1 MTKVKRNHHLPRFYL
16 NAWADPKGQVALRR
30 RGEKQG
36 ILTSVGNVG
45 VVNGLHNPRAESL
58 LGRTETAAAPVIKS
72 LLADTDALGRWKNRR
87 VLARF
92 MAELMA
98 RQPYMATFRGLS
110 PKTYENIL
118 DVSED
123 ARAIL
128 RILCGEY
135 GPNIQFE
142 DAKGIQGDIKEIQDG
157 VSKRWPDMAGEEI
170 KEKMREM
177 AADPQAN
184 QQLRSLVIEYPE
196 SVALLERFG
205 GFWPSQGWLVCEST
219 GIEFITSDQ
228 PVFRHPKWLDRN
240 GIAPQDT
247 ICFVVSPT
255 ILLKVGTES
264 GKCKWDE
271 REVHKINLYIAEHCD
286 HQIISTPSNNEYLNR
301 IRMGKYRPWAH
312 ARFHQPPQ
320 MLARVAS

>member
-128 RILCGEY
+128 RILRGEY

-157 VSKRWPDMAGEEI
+157 VSKRWPDITEKKPKRKCANWRRTLKPLNNSAPWSSNIQKALRCLNVSGASGLHRAGLY
-170 KEKMREM
+170 
-177 AADPQAN
+177 AN
-184 QQLRSLVIEYPE
+184 P
-196 SVALLERFG
+196 LE
-205 GFWPSQGWLVCEST
+205 
-219 GIEFITSDQ
+219 
-228 PVFRHPKWLDRN
+228 
-240 GIAPQDT
+240 
-247 ICFVVSPT
+247 
-255 ILLKVGTES
+255 
-264 GKCKWDE
+264 
-271 REVHKINLYIAEHCD
+271 
-286 HQIISTPSNNEYLNR
+286 
-301 IRMGKYRPWAH
+301 
-312 ARFHQPPQ
+312 
-320 MLARVAS
+320 